1 MKWILVIPLQIS
13 CNIFWKQLQHQ
24 VVLQLKKKI
33 KEVQNVIWKKDS
45 VFLKF
50 GRTGS

>member
-1 MKWILVIPLQIS
+1 MKWILVIH
-13 CNIFWKQLQHQ
+13 CRFRVTFFWKQLQHQ

-33 KEVQNVIWKKDS
+33 KEVQNVIWKKDL